1 MLDAVENDGTR
12 KAHTIVP
19 DRWFKNSGWKQIK
32 NTRPDLFFP
41 QHIVEGLLN
50 SRRRVSDRPGWIL
63 ISKTPARKSTDIIV
77 FFLPQKRIK
86 GCKEEILTE
95 MPYSLLYCKL
105 RPLGSALQLS
115 EASRLRTRM
124 RQSPK

>member
-1 MLDAVENDGTR
+1 MFFFFCWPAR
-12 KAHTIVP
+12 VP
-19 DRWFKNSGWKQIK
+19 GSQHQVREPGRTGKIEKQR
-32 NTRPDLFFP
+32 NNFFP

-63 ISKTPARKSTDIIV
+63 ISKTPARKSTNVIVVV
-77 FFLPQKRIK
+77 FFILPKRNK